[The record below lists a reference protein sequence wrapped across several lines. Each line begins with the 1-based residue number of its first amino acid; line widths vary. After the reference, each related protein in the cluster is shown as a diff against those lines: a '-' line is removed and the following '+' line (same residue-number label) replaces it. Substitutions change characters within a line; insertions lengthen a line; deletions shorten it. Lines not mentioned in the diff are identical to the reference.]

1 MNFLAVLVAN
11 YKLQGLGNYALTD
24 ASTAGPAYLGS
35 STSGTPNLANAPEW
49 VPDVNSSSSQ

>member
-1 MNFLAVLVAN
+1 LVAN

-49 VPDVNSSSSQ
+49 VADVNSSFSQ